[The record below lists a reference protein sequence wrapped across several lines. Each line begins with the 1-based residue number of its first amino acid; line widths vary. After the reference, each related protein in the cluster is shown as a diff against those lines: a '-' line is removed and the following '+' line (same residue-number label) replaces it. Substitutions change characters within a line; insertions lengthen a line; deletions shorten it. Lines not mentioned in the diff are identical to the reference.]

1 MGFQIVAGS
10 GNSQPIGIFFERCK
24 KSGKPAVFVAMFVR
38 SRPDTELFHVIA
50 HGSDAT
56 GVDSGR
62 IAQIGDDVFDLAK
75 GNEIAQRFL
84 SRVKPHGLATVL
96 GDVGAKE
103 FLRLEASSE
112 EVNVINKRVGD
123 TSGGK
128 RGGKLWLPNALGE
141 PSAGR
146 QLAKVLLQVGGQA
159 SNLFVLIFGRNRD
172 QNGLVE
178 TATDEFHL
186 AGLDQIFQA
195 GKILR
200 PMFLNPGEER
210 PGIVEAEMNLRMLF
224 KVLDEWKIG

>member
-1 MGFQIVAGS
+1 
-10 GNSQPIGIFFERCK
+10 
-24 KSGKPAVFVAMFVR
+24 MFVR
-38 SRPDTELFHVIA
+38 SRPDAEFFHAIT
-50 HGSDAT
+50 HGSNAARMD
-56 GVDSGR
+56 GGG
-62 IAQIGDDVFDLAK
+62 IASISNDVLNFAE
-75 GNEIAQRFL
+75 GNEIAESFL
-84 SRVKPHGLATVL
+84 PGIEPHGLATVL

-103 FLRLEASSE
+103 FLGLEARGE
-112 EVNVINKRVGD
+112 EMHVVNQGISNIGR
-123 TSGGK
+123 GK

-141 PSAGR
+141 PRAGR
-146 QLAKVLLQVGGQA
+146 WLAEVLLQVGGQA

-186 AGLDQIFQA
+186 AGLDQIFQP

-210 PGIVEAEMNLRMLF
+210 PGIVEAEMNLPMLF